1 MTYDYSRRNF
11 LKQTG
16 FLVGAAALSPAFVTR
31 ADATPGI
38 GELAM
43 IPATPNPTGNI
54 EKLFLL
60 KGDPLATPIT
70 TIVSQTGAA
79 VPAQIMPTGTR
90 QVLRVLHFNDMH
102 NHITEIS
109 GKKGNTHR
117 FAQLVKMV
125 KDTRASAADNEA
137 ILFLSGGDDH
147 TGSVFD
153 ELMGWAPD
161 EFVADAGYR
170 AASVGGVD
178 IGVLGNHEFDR
189 GAELLKTGIQA
200 DARFPLLSAN
210 IHSSSHLIRDVD
222 YVPAVVAEIKGLRI
236 GIIGLTTAIDVR
248 TGLDS
253 DPTLA
258 VASPVEAVKNIYKAV
273 ESVSDVVV
281 ILSHCGYG
289 KNMHSSGKAATAR
302 NIGEGDFS
310 IAEAIGPMSQ
320 KPVVLVG
327 GHSHTTLNKDGIDA
341 DNMVSGVLLTQ
352 AKAHGKYLGEISMS
366 IGTGM
371 GRNDWFSSVS
381 LHGTKKRDKRVNQGD
396 EKYATLEQDG
406 DFDAK
411 FEAATIAPMLAA
423 LEVKMAEVIGTVDDD
438 TLLNTDRTFAD
449 RYVGE
454 VAIGNFMNDALVE
467 RSPSFPGGAV
477 DFALFN
483 ATGFARGIDKGPL
496 SFTEWFDV
504 MPYADNIDV
513 ATITGAQIRDMLHSN
528 AKRLLRPNEVAGTD
542 LSGFVSR
549 GLLHFSK
556 GIRYRIALGDS
567 AAEAHAVDI
576 TLNGISID
584 DVLERKFTMAFNSYI
599 SLGAFSEAW
608 NGKPISGGVP
618 NEVPGYDVRGLPFD
632 RTGLVYR
639 NEIIAMIRTM
649 GTISTAT
656 GAALDG
662 RVSVV

>member
-1 MTYDYSRRNF
+1 MAHKLSRRNF
-11 LKQTG
+11 LKHTG
-16 FLVGAAALSPAFVTR
+16 ILVGATALSPTFVTR
-31 ADATPGI
+31 ADASPGL

-43 IPATPNPTGNI
+43 IPVAPNPDGNI
-54 EKLFLL
+54 ENLFLL
-60 KGDPLATPIT
+60 KGDPLAGRIT
-70 TIVSQTGAA
+70 TIVSQSGAQ
-79 VPAQIMPTGTR
+79 VPSQAMPAGAR

-109 GKKGNTHR
+109 KKKGNTHR

-125 KDTRASAADNEA
+125 KDKRAAAAENEA
-137 ILFLSGGDDH
+137 VLFLSGGDDH

-153 ELMGWAPD
+153 ELMGWSTK

-170 AASVGGVD
+170 AASAGGVD
-178 IGVLGNHEFDR
+178 VAVLGNHEFDR

-210 IHSSSHLIRDVD
+210 IHSSSHLKRDQD
-222 YVPAVVAEIKGLRI
+222 YVPAVIAEIKGLRI

-248 TGLDS
+248 TGLEN

-258 VASPVEAVKNIYKAV
+258 VASPVEAVTNIYKAV
-273 ESVSDVVV
+273 ESVSDVVI

-289 KNMHSSGKAATAR
+289 KDMHSSGKAATVR

-310 IAEAIGPMSQ
+310 IAEAIGPISE

-327 GHSHTTLNKDGIDA
+327 GHSHTTLNKDKIDT

-371 GRNDWFSSVS
+371 GRDDWFSSVS
-381 LHGTKKRDKRVNQGD
+381 LHSTKKRDKRVKQSD

-406 DFDAK
+406 DFDAA
-411 FEAATIAPMLAA
+411 FETKTITPMLAA
-423 LEVKMAEVIGTVDDD
+423 LKVKMAEVIGTVADD
-438 TLLNTDRTFAD
+438 TLLSTERTFAD

-454 VAIGNFMNDALVE
+454 VAIGNFMNDALVT
-467 RSPSFPGGAV
+467 RSASFPGGPV

-483 ATGFARGIDKGPL
+483 ATGFARGLDKGPL

-504 MPYADNIDV
+504 MPYADNVDV
-513 ATITGAQIRDMLHSN
+513 ATITGRQVRDMLNSN
-528 AKRLLRPNEVAGTD
+528 AKRLLRPEEIAGTD
-542 LSGFVSR
+542 LGGFVSR
-549 GLLHFSK
+549 GLLQFSK
-556 GIRYRIALGDS
+556 GIRYRIALGGS
-567 AAEAHAVDI
+567 AVEARAVDI
-576 TLNGISID
+576 SLNGSPIE
-584 DVLERKFTMAFNSYI
+584 DVLDRQFTMAFNSYI

-618 NEVPGYDVRGLPFD
+618 NEVQGYDVRGLPFD

-639 NEIIAMIRTM
+639 NEIIAQIREM
-649 GTISTAT
+649 GVISTKT
-656 GAALDG
+656 GAVLDG
-662 RVSVV
+662 RISVI